1 MLVQIFPFWSNDDL
15 YRAYNPTDSNKV
27 TGPTACLGGTRG
39 LRDVCYNATG
49 ELLLW
54 GPTLYDPRA
63 PRRVHAFDLFA
74 DSGGASSFHPAG
86 LEAVLNSEAR
96 TLSLLTMSSL
106 ACVFYNDLDVSG
118 MQMPPEVLGLH

>member
-1 MLVQIFPFWSNDDL
+1 M
-15 YRAYNPTDSNKV
+15 
-27 TGPTACLGGTRG
+27 
-39 LRDVCYNATG
+39 CYNGTG

-74 DSGGASSFHPAG
+74 DTGGASSFHPAG

-96 TLSLLTMSSL
+96 TLSLLMISSL
-106 ACVFYNDLDVSG
+106 AWSSSSVRISQACKCP
-118 MQMPPEVLGLH
+118 QK